1 MKRFCIKVEILM
13 MRRKKNNE
21 KCLYFFEELIKLLK
35 HSINGAI
42 HLTKIKWD
50 RRISLCGKQWD
61 VKIYKWKVWKKL
73 FFKGNHVSLY
83 IEYKREFLKCKGKW
97 IWWKLNRI
105 KEINMI
111 VEDEKKSV
119 RDVWKL

>member
-1 MKRFCIKVEILM
+1 M

-42 HLTKIKWD
+42 YLTKIKWD

-73 FFKGNHVSLY
+73 FSKGNYVSLY

-119 RDVWKL
+119 RDV